1 MTNLQVNIRSANV
14 EDALQITQILYQLV
28 ENKEVESMTIK
39 KIRKGQN
46 SIDFNS
52 LSALVQNIDYNTLI
66 QQGSKWMSDHAIETY
81 AGLKVLDKIVSTVK
95 NSIDLSE
102 KFKNKKS
109 FLGLHCKLGKLNVI
123 KFGRIYGIPYFDT
136 LVTSATPRTI
146 EDTLLEKN
154 QWGEIPI
161 AREKYLLI
169 KHVALFVKTPVR
181 AITWI
186 GKVKEIEY
194 NPTNK
199 KSTIYLDG
207 KPEQIRPI
215 PYDRKC
221 PRHNG
226 HGTVYTTLERIR
238 NAKTLCD
245 VYPSLNQ

>member
-28 ENKEVESMTIK
+28 ENKEVESMAIK

-46 SIDFNS
+46 SIDFSS
-52 LSALVQNIDYNTLI
+52 LAALVQNIVDHNTLI
-66 QQGSKWMSDHAIETY
+66 QGTKWGFDY
-81 AGLKVLDKIVSTVK
+81 AAEIYGGFKVVKKIISTVQ
-95 NSIDLSE
+95 NRIDLSE
-102 KFKNKKS
+102 RSNKKS
-109 FLGLHCKLGKLNVI
+109 FLGLHCKLGNRNIV
-123 KFGRIYGIPYFDT
+123 KFGRSYGILNFDT

-238 NAKTLCD
+238 KAKTLCD